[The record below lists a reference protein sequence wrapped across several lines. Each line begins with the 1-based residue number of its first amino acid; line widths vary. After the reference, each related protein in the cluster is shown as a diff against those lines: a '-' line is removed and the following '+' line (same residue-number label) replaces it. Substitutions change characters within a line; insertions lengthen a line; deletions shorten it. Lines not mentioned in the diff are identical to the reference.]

1 MTTSEKTHTEEAHL
15 SKARQAYASNM
26 LHRGKFRA
34 FSLTK
39 VPMLYFSGT
48 RIVKLTDTE
57 CAAAV
62 LYRWLNQNPFR
73 SIYFAVQSMTAELT
87 TAALA
92 MMAVQGYSP
101 SVAMIIVNL
110 EAEFPK
116 KATGKTTFTCA
127 EGEKALEA
135 VRRCVETGEATTA
148 KLVTEGRLD
157 DGTLVARFAFTWSFK
172 QRSKK

>member
-1 MTTSEKTHTEEAHL
+1 MKTTEHTTHAEAHL
-15 SKARQAYASNM
+15 HVAREAYGQQM
-26 LHRGKFRA
+26 LNRSKFRM
-34 FSLTK
+34 FSLGK

-48 RIVKLTDTE
+48 KVLKLTDAE
-57 CAAAV
+57 CAAA
-62 LYRWLNQNPFR
+62 LPYRWLNQNPFK
-73 SIYFAVQSMTAELT
+73 SIYFAAQSMTAELT

-92 MMAVQGYSP
+92 IRAVQGYSP
-101 SVAMIIVNL
+101 SVAMIIVHL

-116 KATGKTTFTCA
+116 KATGRTTFTCV

-135 VRRCVETGEATTA
+135 VRQCVATGEATTA
-148 KLVTEGRLD
+148 RLVTEGRLD